1 MGFPVMYIE
10 FMSCKP
16 AVTTILTPFSS
27 INMLSSLMIILRE
40 NDFQVKKNNLKEGRD
55 YKLS

>member
-10 FMSCKP
+10 FMPCKP
-16 AVTTILTPFSS
+16 AVTPFSS
-27 INMLSSLMIILRE
+27 IFMLSSLMIILRE
-40 NDFQVKKNNLKEGRD
+40 NDFEVKKKNNLKEGRD